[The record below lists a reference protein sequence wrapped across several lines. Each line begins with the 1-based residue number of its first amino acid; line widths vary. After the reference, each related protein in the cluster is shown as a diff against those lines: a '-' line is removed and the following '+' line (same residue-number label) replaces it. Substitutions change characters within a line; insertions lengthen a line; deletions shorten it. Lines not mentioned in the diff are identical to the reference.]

1 MKLPNIQ
8 IDWNYFKTIDE
19 SYVDDMR
26 AFGIILLTIVK
37 DNDVQIIC
45 YELNTKQWVLLQE

>member
-1 MKLPNIQ
+1 MKLPAIQ

-19 SYVDDMR
+19 AHVDDMR

-37 DNDVQIIC
+37 DNDIQLVA
-45 YELNTKQWVLLQE
+45 YEMDTKRWALLQE

>member
-26 AFGIILLTIVK
+26 VFGIILLTIVK

>member
-1 MKLPNIQ
+1 MKLPSIQ

-19 SYVDDMR
+19 AHVDDMR
-26 AFGIILLTIVK
+26 AFGMILLTIVK

-45 YELNTKQWVLLQE
+45 YELNTKTWSLLQE